1 MTSQGRGCDITA
13 AAGGEKEEKGVGEGQ
28 GATHLVL
35 LDGGVAQEPD
45 VVVDVEIKEG
55 AWGGGGGGGVWRQDD
70 VTSQGVA
77 VMS

>member
-1 MTSQGRGCDITA
+1 MTSRRRR
-13 AAGGEKEEKGVGEGQ
+13 GGEKEEKGVGEGQ

-55 AWGGGGGGGVWRQDD
+55 AWGGRVVEAG
-70 VTSQGVA
+70 
-77 VMS
+77 